1 MNIIFDLDGTLI
13 NSKPRLYNLFQLL
26 VPESQLTFDEYWQ
39 LKKAKISHN
48 QILKNRF
55 NYSTEQLN
63 LFNISW
69 MNKIED
75 KSFLV
80 FDIPFKGVSSML
92 NYLKETHN
100 LYLVTA
106 RQKEESV
113 KDQMTVFGWQ
123 GFFKKV
129 LVTQQ
134 KQEKYDLILNNI
146 EINPSDFIVGDTGKD
161 IETGKSLGIKTIA
174 VLSGFLSNESLLKY
188 EPNYIFEDVTEIN
201 LFT

>member
-1 MNIIFDLDGTLI
+1 MNLIFDLDGTLI

-48 QILKNRF
+48 EILKNRF

-63 LFNISW
+63 LFNINW

-75 KSFLV
+75 KDFLA
-80 FDIPFKGVSSML
+80 FDTPFQGVNSML
-92 NYLKETHN
+92 NHLHQTHN

-113 KDQMTVFGWQ
+113 KDQITTFGWQ
-123 GFFKKV
+123 SFFKKV

-134 KQEKYDLILNNI
+134 KEEKYDLILNNI
-146 EINPSDFIVGDTGKD
+146 EISPSDFIIGDTGKD
-161 IETGKSLGIKTIA
+161 VETGKNLGITTIA

-188 EPNYIFEDVTEIN
+188 EPNYIFEGVTEIN